1 MICRNFTIHERLVL
15 TTKVYLKVRKQYI
28 FYSLFYVNLIFYL
41 LYFRSLLTYICY
53 IKKCLIFC
61 LRRSLLLCKTLQN
74 LLAKISEGNG
84 GLMELSSSR
93 WSNFWIF
100 NVYFSLL
107 SFKRKHFKFQEIQE
121 YLEWVL
127 LNLLLESMIMIISYY
142 IPYDYHGYKI
152 VKGWKLEL
160 LI

>member
-1 MICRNFTIHERLVL
+1 MICRNFTIYERLVL

-41 LYFRSLLTYICY
+41 SYFRSLLTYICY

-100 NVYFSLL
+100 NVFFSLL

-121 YLEWVL
+121 YLEMGS
-127 LNLLLESMIMIISYY
+127 LECIIR
-142 IPYDYHGYKI
+142 II
-152 VKGWKLEL
+152 
-160 LI
+160 